1 MTLSSIDYTS
11 SSRDVC
17 PIKKT
22 SCRCE
27 DIIHLVTLEGTTIGF
42 KDGVGLSAKCRSK
55 EEALTSPPD
64 CGDQSKMSPRPI
76 GRYSLALLL
85 ERALLYPSSSNP
97 LTQFVVFQKQNPR
110 QFRWTDF
117 TIDSPP
123 IDSAL
128 LYQIRECVAVSP
140 MHRSIMPARSR
151 VHKNGFEIKDIYK
164 RTILEKRP
172 SFLLFGISLALHP
185 RACRCPDIA
194 LICFDPPERGDSHK
208 IFPLRRGRYGRHA
221 SCEDRCSARDR
232 TTAVL

>member
-17 PIKKT
+17 PIKKA

-27 DIIHLVTLEGTTIGF
+27 DIIHLVILEGTTIGF

-64 CGDQSKMSPRPI
+64 CGDQTKMSPRPI
-76 GRYSLALLL
+76 GRYSQALL
-85 ERALLYPSSSNP
+85 SP
-97 LTQFVVFQKQNPR
+97 LISFFVQPFNSICCISETKSPPISLDR
-110 QFRWTDF
+110 HS
-117 TIDSPP
+117 IDSPP

-185 RACRCPDIA
+185 RACCCPDIV
-194 LICFDPPERGDSHK
+194 LICFDPPKRGDSHK
-208 IFPLRRGRYGRHA
+208 IFPLRGGRYGRHA
-221 SCEDRCSARDR
+221 PCEDQGSARDR
-232 TTAVL
+232 AAAAL